1 MALSSSIAPH
11 TTTQT
16 TQTTHTTHTTQTTPT
31 QTAKSTSPAS
41 STTPTT
47 TPTPTTPT
55 TPTSTTPASTPTTT
69 TDTTTANRTP
79 FEKSKTA
86 KPTSPSV
93 VSSSEPISHPRSGS
107 GSDPDPDSEFK
118 TKKIAISTS
127 TCSSTSTS
135 ISTLTSTTS
144 VPSSPPPPP
153 PTLTPTTPFSASN
166 HQLLYSSPSSTSSPP
181 PHPSTSPAKQPS
193 ASSLSPLDEEV
204 PPLRTAHTTTT
215 TTTTATRPL
224 TINSKSSLPIRDSP
238 SREFLIDRPSNNY
251 PQNPPASST
260 LKQHRQS
267 TSSLRQNRN
276 GLFTLAAL
284 ARDKTSSA
292 IASLAEPS
300 LRSRSSTNTFSD
312 PTAGQTT
319 PLKNINNRSRSAESI
334 ASIRDQPDLS
344 LSTNDDDS
352 ITATSNRKSDTPS
365 SNFFSRRQSLLVGT
379 NPPSQAYSN
388 TAADT
393 PPLLAPATQSTNTSK
408 MHQTSSRLLRMTSD
422 DRPFTRDFKDLF
434 ATLVV
439 SLPLAAHRI
448 RLTRVDH
455 SFLSEEA
462 INNLGSLKFSQSN
475 RMPDPKDPSRIVT
488 TTTTTTFSMAREMAR
503 SVCQRF
509 LDARFIESADG
520 KQAKEFTMKGS
531 IWQLTPKG
539 IHVLDRFCSRNGIQ
553 QRHVTELVTSPR
565 NTMQLVILER
575 EPATDKLSSD
585 RGTIEVI
592 FRRFVGTNGPNIK
605 TSTTSADSDS
615 LSDYKDGI
623 AGVRMAG
630 ERKVGSP
637 PRTVYQTFTGKAACD
652 WLMDCCTTVDRRE
665 TTEIASLF
673 LEFELIWCVQ
683 PDRQYQQQLPPS
695 DKEKD
700 FRFQPTK
707 HAFYQLTQKGK
718 DVVNMTSRERT
729 SESEGTSSIAARAGV
744 SRDSNTQ
751 KLDRILNDP
760 ALRLLFRENLR
771 DTHCEENLSFYVD
784 VEEFLKSCRAA
795 VRSATANGSKT
806 PNLDS
811 VKETMASA
819 YGIYNAFLA
828 PGSPCEL
835 NIDHL
840 LRNQLATR
848 MTKAVGQDAAMVES
862 LKEVTKLFEEAQ
874 LSVFKLMASDSV
886 PKFMKSSKYEQTLK
900 NYDFDSVSPNGPRFS
915 MPERSASKSNR

>member
-1 MALSSSIAPH
+1 MALSSSIPPH
-11 TTTQT
+11 TTSQT
-16 TQTTHTTHTTQTTPT
+16 TEPSPSQTL
-31 QTAKSTSPAS
+31 QTAKSTSTTSAS
-41 STTPTT
+41 TISTTTT
-47 TPTPTTPT
+47 
-55 TPTSTTPASTPTTT
+55 A

-79 FEKSKTA
+79 FEKSKTP
-86 KPTSPSV
+86 KPTSSSV
-93 VSSSEPISHPRSGS
+93 VSSSDPISNSGS
-107 GSDPDPDSEFK
+107 GSGPDPDLDSDSNSPSTSK
-118 TKKIAISTS
+118 TKKNPI
-127 TCSSTSTS
+127 STS
-135 ISTLTSTTS
+135 ISTTSTSTSASISTLTTTTTTS
-144 VPSSPPPPP
+144 VPSSPTTATLNTSTSTAAAISPPG
-153 PTLTPTTPFSASN
+153 TSFSASN
-166 HQLLYSSPSSTSSPP
+166 QLLYSSSSSTSSQLHHTRIPTKQ
-181 PHPSTSPAKQPS
+181 PSTS
-193 ASSLSPLDEEV
+193 SLPPLDEEV
-204 PPLRTAHTTTT
+204 PQRTAQNT
-215 TTTTATRPL
+215 TRPL
-224 TINSKSSLPIRDSP
+224 TINSKSSLLVRDSP
-238 SREFLIDRPSNNY
+238 SKENLIDRLSNN
-251 PQNPPASST
+251 PAPNPTSNT

-267 TSSLRQNRN
+267 TSLLRQNS
-276 GLFTLAAL
+276 LFTLAAL
-284 ARDKTSSA
+284 ARDKTTSA

-312 PTAGQTT
+312 PNADQTT
-319 PLKNINNRSRSAESI
+319 PLRSINNRSRSAESV
-334 ASIRDQPDLS
+334 ASIRDQPALS
-344 LSTNDDDS
+344 LSANDDDS
-352 ITATSNRKSDTPS
+352 IPSPSVVARHESTFTGVFEYCRRYPSFDLPITPINKYQQDAP
-365 SNFFSRRQSLLVGT
+365 NFVALVAHD
-379 NPPSQAYSN
+379 N
-388 TAADT
+388 
-393 PPLLAPATQSTNTSK
+393 
-408 MHQTSSRLLRMTSD
+408 
-422 DRPFTRDFKDLF
+422 
-434 ATLVV
+434 
-439 SLPLAAHRI
+439 LPLAAHRI

-520 KQAKEFTMKGS
+520 KQAREFTMKGS

-575 EPATDKLSSD
+575 EPGTDKLSSD

-615 LSDYKDGI
+615 LSEYKDGI

-718 DVVNMTSRERT
+718 DVINMTSRERT

-751 KLDRILNDP
+751 KLDKILNDP

-795 VRSATANGSKT
+795 VRSATANGGKSA
-806 PNLDS
+806 NLDS

-900 NYDFDSVSPNGPRFS
+900 NYDFDSVSPNGPRFNL
-915 MPERSASKSNR
+915 PERSASKSNR

>member
-1 MALSSSIAPH
+1 
-11 TTTQT
+11 
-16 TQTTHTTHTTQTTPT
+16 
-31 QTAKSTSPAS
+31 
-41 STTPTT
+41 
-47 TPTPTTPT
+47 
-55 TPTSTTPASTPTTT
+55 
-69 TDTTTANRTP
+69 
-79 FEKSKTA
+79 
-86 KPTSPSV
+86 
-93 VSSSEPISHPRSGS
+93 
-107 GSDPDPDSEFK
+107 
-118 TKKIAISTS
+118 
-127 TCSSTSTS
+127 
-135 ISTLTSTTS
+135 
-144 VPSSPPPPP
+144 
-153 PTLTPTTPFSASN
+153 
-166 HQLLYSSPSSTSSPP
+166 
-181 PHPSTSPAKQPS
+181 
-193 ASSLSPLDEEV
+193 
-204 PPLRTAHTTTT
+204 
-215 TTTTATRPL
+215 
-224 TINSKSSLPIRDSP
+224 
-238 SREFLIDRPSNNY
+238 
-251 PQNPPASST
+251 
-260 LKQHRQS
+260 
-267 TSSLRQNRN
+267 
-276 GLFTLAAL
+276 
-284 ARDKTSSA
+284 
-292 IASLAEPS
+292 
-300 LRSRSSTNTFSD
+300 
-312 PTAGQTT
+312 
-319 PLKNINNRSRSAESI
+319 
-334 ASIRDQPDLS
+334 
-344 LSTNDDDS
+344 
-352 ITATSNRKSDTPS
+352 
-365 SNFFSRRQSLLVGT
+365 
-379 NPPSQAYSN
+379 
-388 TAADT
+388 
-393 PPLLAPATQSTNTSK
+393 

-448 RLTRVDH
+448 RLTRVEH

-520 KQAKEFTMKGS
+520 KQAKDFTMKGS

-539 IHVLDRFCSRNGIQ
+539 IHVLDRFCSKNGIQ
-553 QRHVTELVTSPR
+553 QRHVAELVASPR

-575 EPATDKLSSD
+575 DSATDKLSSD
-585 RGTIEVI
+585 RSTIEVI
-592 FRRFVGTNGPNIK
+592 FRRFVGQNGPNIK
-605 TSTTSADSDS
+605 TSTTTADSDS
-615 LSDYKDGI
+615 LSEYKDGI

-630 ERKVGSP
+630 ERKIGSP

-665 TTEIASLF
+665 TTEVASLF
-673 LEFELIWCVQ
+673 LEQELIWCVQ

-695 DKEKD
+695 TDDKKD

-707 HAFYQLTQKGK
+707 YAYYQLSQKGK
-718 DVVNMTSRERT
+718 DVINMTSRDRT
-729 SESEGTSSIAARAGV
+729 SESEGTSAVVRAGV

-751 KLDRILNDP
+751 KLDKILNDA

-771 DTHCEENLSFYVD
+771 DTHCEENLSFYLD
-784 VEEFLKSCRAA
+784 VEEFLKSCKAA
-795 VRSATANGSKT
+795 VRNVEPTRGKSGG
-806 PNLDS
+806 NLDS

-900 NYDFDSVSPNGPRFS
+900 NYDFDSISSANGPRYS
-915 MPERSASKSNR
+915 LPERSISKSNR